1 MVPGMQWLPSKV
13 HLAPSRHPDPLRHA
27 LNVSTLLGGAQGQG
41 LHELQARAGAPG
53 REASH
58 VHSSEGPMKGPQGAQ
73 LAEGGAGVAT
83 DQAAVG
89 TLQQPGGALL
99 AKLRSE

>member
-1 MVPGMQWLPSKV
+1 MQWLPSKV
-13 HLAPSRHPDPLRHA
+13 HLTPSRHPDPLRHA

-41 LHELQARAGAPG
+41 PHGLQARAGAPG

-58 VHSSEGPMKGPQGAQ
+58 AHSSEGHMKGHSWPRAGQGW
-73 LAEGGAGVAT
+73 LTGR
-83 DQAAVG
+83 AAVG

>member
-1 MVPGMQWLPSKV
+1 
-13 HLAPSRHPDPLRHA
+13 
-27 LNVSTLLGGAQGQG
+27 
-41 LHELQARAGAPG
+41 
-53 REASH
+53 
-58 VHSSEGPMKGPQGAQ
+58 MKGPQGAQ

-83 DQAAVG
+83 DRAAVG